1 MNIEIRELGALKCA
15 EFTINELTIIS
26 GANNSGKTYATYALY
41 GYLKLWRQFFTFKP
55 VIEGLVEDLNFLGA
69 AELSVDALAK
79 QFDRLEKKA
88 CDYYVSNLHR
98 ILAGNEKFLT
108 DVHFRLTSKPFEN
121 FRSEPFEHTATRAN
135 TSLFRISYDGGSSPI
150 RITLLT
156 ELSKLQNASET
167 TRLAIDFLNETL
179 KEQVLGKVYPDIFI
193 ASAER
198 TGATIFQKELD
209 IARNRLLEHM
219 GENASGNLDPFKA
232 LLKASTDY
240 PLPVRD
246 DINFIRSIESLA
258 KEEGALVKANSGLL
272 DDFHDIIGGEYKIV
286 KNQGV
291 FFVPH
296 SKKTS
301 RLSMGESSSAVRSL
315 LNIGSYLRHKAKAG
329 DLLVIDE
336 PELNLHPL
344 NQRKIARLVARLVN
358 SGVKVF
364 LTTHSDYI
372 IKELNT
378 LIMLSPREGHLE
390 RVRAEEKYRE
400 DELLSPD
407 KISVYHAQLGDCK
420 YGEMSRAVKGM
431 TLVPADINV
440 QQGIEI
446 TSFDDQIEQM
456 DLIQSKILYT
466 ND

>member
-1 MNIEIRELGALKCA
+1 MVDGL
-15 EFTINELTIIS
+15 
-26 GANNSGKTYATYALY
+26 NS
-41 GYLKLWRQFFTFKP
+41 R
-55 VIEGLVEDLNFLGA
+55 GA
-69 AELSVDALAK
+69 AELSVDTLE
-79 QFDRLEKKA
+79 QNFDRLEKEA
-88 CDYYVSNLHR
+88 CGRYVLNLHR

-108 DVHFRLTSKPFEN
+108 DVSFRLTSRPFEN
-121 FRSEPFEHTATRAN
+121 FRTQPFEHTATRAN
-135 TSLFRISYDGGSSPI
+135 SSLFRISYDGGDSPI

-167 TRLAIDFLNETL
+167 TRLAIDFLNEML
-179 KEQVLGKVYPDIFI
+179 KEQVTGKVYPDIFI

-219 GENASGNLDPFKA
+219 GENASGDLDPFKA

-246 DINFIRSIESLA
+246 DISFIRSIESLA
-258 KEEGALVKANSGLL
+258 KEEGVLVKENPGLL
-272 DDFHDIIGGEYKIV
+272 DDFHDIIGGEYKII

-291 FFVPH
+291 FFVPNT
-296 SKKTS
+296 KKTS
-301 RLSMGESSSAVRSL
+301 KLSMGESSSAVRSL
-315 LNIGSYLRHKAKAG
+315 LNIGSYLRHKAKPG

-358 SGVKVF
+358 CGIKVF

-378 LIMLSPREGHLE
+378 LIMLSPGGGHLE
-390 RVRAEEKYRE
+390 RIRAEEHYHP
-400 DELLSPD
+400 DELLVPA
-407 KISVYHAQLGDCK
+407 KVHVYHAQNGDCK
-420 YGEMSRAVKGM
+420 YGEMTRAVKGM
-431 TLVPADINV
+431 TLVAADINV
-440 QQGIEI
+440 HQGIEI

-456 DLIQSKILYT
+456 DRIQSQILYAH
-466 ND
+466 D